1 MELVSSILQT
11 FNLVAK
17 PICRGIVQAILTL
30 LLTYPV
36 NIAIIVGPI
45 LFVILKIL
53 LMKMANPN
61 PKELKNGAMSR
72 KVEGELDELKTEIK
86 RIYG

>member
-1 MELVSSILQT
+1 MELASSILQT

-17 PICRGIVQAILTL
+17 PICHGIVQAILTL

-36 NIAIIVGPI
+36 NILIIVSPAF
-45 LFVILKIL
+45 FVLSKVLLLK
-53 LMKMANPN
+53 MTNPN

-72 KVEGELDELKTEIK
+72 KVEGELEELKTEIK
-86 RIYG
+86 GIYG

>member
-1 MELVSSILQT
+1 MELISSILQI

-17 PICRGIVQAILTL
+17 PICRGIVQAMLTL

-36 NIAIIVGPI
+36 NIVIIVGPI

-72 KVEGELDELKTEIK
+72 KVEGELNELKTEIK
-86 RIYG
+86 GIHG

>member
-1 MELVSSILQT
+1 MELISSILQI

-17 PICRGIVQAILTL
+17 PICRGIVQAMLTL

-36 NIAIIVGPI
+36 NIVIIVGPI

-53 LMKMANPN
+53 L
-61 PKELKNGAMSR
+61 
-72 KVEGELDELKTEIK
+72 IK
-86 RIYG
+86 IQLRVFKKYKSSLYV

>member
-1 MELVSSILQT
+1 MELISSILQT

-17 PICRGIVQAILTL
+17 PICRGIVQAMLTL

-36 NIAIIVGPI
+36 NIVIIVGPI

>member
-1 MELVSSILQT
+1 M
-11 FNLVAK
+11 
-17 PICRGIVQAILTL
+17 LTL
-30 LLTYPV
+30 ILTYPV
-36 NIAIIVGPI
+36 KIVIIVGPVF
-45 LFVILKIL
+45 FVLLKMT

-86 RIYG
+86 GIHG